1 MDKDSIIEELIQT
14 ISTYH
19 SWGWSPATSTN
30 YSFVDETSKIC
41 KYSFEKKILFAE
53 KSFQLPGNS
62 EVEVNIL
69 NENEVLNGVNF
80 RGTKVLYYVNVRN

>member
-1 MDKDSIIEELIQT
+1 MLNCVK
-14 ISTYH
+14 
-19 SWGWSPATSTN
+19 ATPTN
-30 YSFVDETSKIC
+30 LSFWNNPIKLLEILVGDETSKIC

-69 NENEVLNGVNF
+69 NENKVLNGNNF